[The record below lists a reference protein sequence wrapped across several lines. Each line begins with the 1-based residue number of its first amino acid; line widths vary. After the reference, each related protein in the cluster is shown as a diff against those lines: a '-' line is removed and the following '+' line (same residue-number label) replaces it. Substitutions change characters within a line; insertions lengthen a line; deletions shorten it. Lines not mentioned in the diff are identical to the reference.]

1 MALDEKRR
9 QKKLAKKAAE
19 QKARQTQ
26 KYALKH
32 GDAAALAARFPVGDC
47 LVPTSLFEE
56 GIGHVVLTRSLPG
69 GDLAVAGFLVDT
81 YCLGVKNALYR
92 VIPPT
97 EFESYRRQIEQ
108 HTPLEQVHPSCLRKL
123 VEGAVR
129 YARDLGFQP
138 HSDYARAAR
147 LFGDIDASACPIRY
161 TYGKDGRPLY
171 INGPNE
177 TPAQSR
183 RILQTLA
190 RKLGPDGFHHLTA
203 LGSPE
208 ESALAA
214 PGRSA
219 HLMSYQISDEPLE
232 DTAYARLPQSVKDE
246 LEQLHYQVTDNP
258 REAIAALGPMLE
270 RYPDVP
276 QIYNYLQAAYTQLGD
291 KANAQRVLDETLER
305 FPDYLFGRI
314 AQANDCLQRGELD
327 RIPEIFEG
335 KYDLKLLYPEREC
348 FHISEALHF
357 GAIMARYFH
366 ARGEKDR
373 AEMYYKMLHQLDP
386 NHQTTRMVG
395 RMLLPERISQRL
407 RKLIPGLK

>member
-1 MALDEKRR
+1 MTLDEKRR

-19 QKARQTQ
+19 RKARLAQRSSIT
-26 KYALKH
+26 H
-32 GDAAALAARFPVGDC
+32 RDSGALAARSPIGDC
-47 LVPTSLFEE
+47 LVSTSLFEE
-56 GIGHVVLTRSLPG
+56 GIGHVVLTRALPG

-92 VIPPT
+92 GFSST
-97 EFESYRRQIEQ
+97 EFELYRRQIEQ
-108 HTPLEQVHPSCLRKL
+108 LTPLESIHPSCLRKL

-129 YARDLGFQP
+129 YARDLGFLP

-147 LFGDIDASACPIRY
+147 LFGDIDAAACPVRY
-161 TYGKDGRPLY
+161 SYGKDGKPFY

-183 RILQTLA
+183 RILETLA

-208 ESALAA
+208 EGALAV
-214 PGRSA
+214 PGRSI
-219 HLMSYQISDEPLE
+219 HLISYQISDEPME
-232 DTAYARLPQSVKDE
+232 DTAYARLPQAVKDE
-246 LEQLHYQVTDNP
+246 LEKLHYQVTDNP
-258 REAIAALGPMLE
+258 REAVVALGAMIE

-276 QIYNYLQAAYTQLGD
+276 QIYNYQHAAYTLLGD
-291 KANAQRVLDETLER
+291 KANAKSVLDEILEH

-314 AQANDCLQRGELD
+314 AQASGCLERGEID

-348 FHISEALHF
+348 FHTSEVLHF
-357 GAIMARYFH
+357 DAIMARYFH
-366 ARGEKDR
+366 ALGEDDR
-373 AEMYYKMLHQLDP
+373 AEMYYKMLHRIDP
-386 NHQTTRMVG
+386 NHQTTQMVRRLLHPTRIEALL
-395 RMLLPERISQRL
+395 RMLAAKR
-407 RKLIPGLK
+407 

>member
-19 QKARQTQ
+19 RKARQAQRSSITR
-26 KYALKH
+26 
-32 GDAAALAARFPVGDC
+32 GDSGALAAQFPVGDC

-81 YCLGVKNALYR
+81 YCLGVKNALFR
-92 VIPPT
+92 VVSAT

-108 HTPLEQVHPSCLRKL
+108 HAPLERVHPSCLRKL

-147 LFGDIDASACPIRY
+147 LFGDIDATACPVRY
-161 TYGKDGRPLY
+161 AYGKDGKPFY

-183 RILQTLA
+183 RILETLA
-190 RKLGPDGFHHLTA
+190 RNVGPDGFHHLTA
-203 LGSPE
+203 IGSPE

-214 PGRSA
+214 SGRPA
-219 HLMSYQISDEPLE
+219 GLVSYQISDEPLE
-232 DTAYARLPQSVKDE
+232 DSAYARLPQSAKDE
-246 LEQLHYQVTDNP
+246 LEKLHYQVTDNP
-258 REAIAALGPMLE
+258 REAIAALGPMIE

-276 QIYNYLQAAYTQLGD
+276 QIYNYLNAAYTLLGD
-291 KANAQRVLDETLER
+291 KANAQCVLEETLER

-314 AQANDCLQRGELD
+314 AQANDCLQRGEID

-348 FHISEALHF
+348 FHTSEVLHF

-373 AEMYYKMLHQLDP
+373 VEVYYKMLHQIDP
-386 NHQTTRMVG
+386 NHQTTRLVG
-395 RMLLPERISQRL
+395 RMLLPSRIGERL
-407 RKLIPGLK
+407 RKLIPKF